1 MQLTREYFSSHGW
14 EIINHKPDE
23 NGFVLWE
30 ARWIRYMEN
39 GSPYYCKLYV
49 SNIMYPE
56 RFVINGETKIGNF
69 NFEVYTEE
77 ELIAILKVIG
87 VYDYYKK
94 ESLT

>member
-14 EIINHKPDE
+14 KIINHKPDE

-39 GSPYYCKLYV
+39 GSPYYCELYV
-49 SNIMYPE
+49 FNIMYSE
-56 RFVINGETKIGNF
+56 RFVMNGETTVGDLNV
-69 NFEVYTEE
+69 EVYTEE

-94 ESLT
+94 ESTT